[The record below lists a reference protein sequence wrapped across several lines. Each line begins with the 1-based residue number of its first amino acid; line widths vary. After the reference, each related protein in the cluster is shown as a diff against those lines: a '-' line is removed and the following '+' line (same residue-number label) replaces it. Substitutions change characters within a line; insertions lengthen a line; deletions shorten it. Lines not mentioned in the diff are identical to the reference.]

1 MLVLILRPLA
11 SASLSVGLAAAFTT
25 TGLHASDA
33 AAGRPASPASQ
44 TQTPRVPD
52 HKAKPAKTRA
62 AAKRTIGTNP
72 AMPLWEGPWGPH
84 H

>member
-11 SASLSVGLAAAFTT
+11 SVGLAVAFTT
-25 TGLHASDA
+25 TGLHAADA
-33 AAGRPASPASQ
+33 VAERAANQVSQ
-44 TQTPRVPD
+44 TQTAPVSD
-52 HKAKPAKTRA
+52 HKAKTAKEAKTRT

>member
-11 SASLSVGLAAAFTT
+11 SVGLVAAFTT

-33 AAGRPASPASQ
+33 APGRPVSPASQ
-44 TQTPRVPD
+44 TQTLPVSD
-52 HKAKPAKTRA
+52 HKAKPARTRT

>member
-1 MLVLILRPLA
+1 MWVLNLRPFA
-11 SASLSVGLAAAFTT
+11 AVGLAAAFATT
-25 TGLHASDA
+25 ALHASDA
-33 AAGRPASPASQ
+33 AGDRSAQTASQ

-52 HKAKPAKTRA
+52 HKAKPAKTRP
-62 AAKRTIGTNP
+62 AAKRTVGTNP

>member
-11 SASLSVGLAAAFTT
+11 SVGLAAAFTT

-33 AAGRPASPASQ
+33 VSGGPVSPASQ
-44 TQTPRVPD
+44 TQTVRVPD
-52 HKAKPAKTRA
+52 QKAKPAKTRT
-62 AAKRTIGTNP
+62 AAKRTLGTNP
-72 AMPLWEGPWGPH
+72 AMPLWEWSWGDH

>member
-1 MLVLILRPLA
+1 MLIFILRPLA
-11 SASLSVGLAAAFTT
+11 SVGLAAAFATT
-25 TGLHASDA
+25 ALHASDA
-33 AAGRPASPASQ
+33 GGDRPANTASQ

-52 HKAKPAKTRA
+52 HKAKPAKTRP
-62 AAKRTIGTNP
+62 AAKRTLGTNP

>member
-11 SASLSVGLAAAFTT
+11 SVSISVGLMAAFTT
-25 TGLHASDA
+25 TGLYASDA
-33 AAGRPASPASQ
+33 PASPAGQ
-44 TQTPRVPD
+44 TQTPHVAD
-52 HKAKPAKTRA
+52 NKGKTAKAAKTGT

>member
-11 SASLSVGLAAAFTT
+11 SVGLAAALTT
-25 TGLHASDA
+25 TGLHASDVA
-33 AAGRPASPASQ
+33 AARPVSPASQ
-44 TQTPRVPD
+44 TQTLRVPD
-52 HKAKPAKTRA
+52 HNVKPVNAAKTRA
-62 AAKRTIGTNP
+62 EAKRTLGTNP

>member
-11 SASLSVGLAAAFTT
+11 SVGLAAAFTT
-25 TGLHASDA
+25 TSLHAADA
-33 AAGRPASPASQ
+33 SAERAVNQVGQ
-44 TQTPRVPD
+44 TQTQRVSD
-52 HKAKPAKTRA
+52 HKAKAAEAAKTRA
-62 AAKRTIGTNP
+62 AAKRTIGKDP

>member
-11 SASLSVGLAAAFTT
+11 FVGLAAAFTT
-25 TGLHASDA
+25 TGLHAADA
-33 AAGRPASPASQ
+33 AAERAANQVSQ
-44 TQTPRVPD
+44 TQTTRVSD
-52 HKAKPAKTRA
+52 HKAKTAEAAKTKT

>member
-11 SASLSVGLAAAFTT
+11 SVGLAAAFTT

-33 AAGRPASPASQ
+33 AGDRSVSSTSQ
-44 TQTPRVPD
+44 TQTLRVPD

-62 AAKRTIGTNP
+62 TAKRTLGTNP

>member
-1 MLVLILRPLA
+1 MLVLILRPFA
-11 SASLSVGLAAAFTT
+11 SIGLAAAFTT
-25 TGLHASDA
+25 TGLHAAGGA
-33 AAGRPASPASQ
+33 AERAANQVSQ
-44 TQTPRVPD
+44 TQTQRVSD
-52 HKAKPAKTRA
+52 NKTNTAKAGKTGT

>member
-11 SASLSVGLAAAFTT
+11 SVGLMAAFTT
-25 TGLHASDA
+25 TGLHASDV

-44 TQTPRVPD
+44 TQALRVPD
-52 HKAKPAKTRA
+52 AKGKPTKTGA
-62 AAKRTIGTNP
+62 TAKRTLGTNP

>member
-11 SASLSVGLAAAFTT
+11 SVGLAAALTT

-33 AAGRPASPASQ
+33 AGGGPVSSASQ
-44 TQTPRVPD
+44 TQTVRVPD
-52 HKAKPAKTRA
+52 HKAKPVKTRT
-62 AAKRTIGTNP
+62 AAKRTLGTNP
-72 AMPLWEGPWGPH
+72 AMPLWEWSWGDH